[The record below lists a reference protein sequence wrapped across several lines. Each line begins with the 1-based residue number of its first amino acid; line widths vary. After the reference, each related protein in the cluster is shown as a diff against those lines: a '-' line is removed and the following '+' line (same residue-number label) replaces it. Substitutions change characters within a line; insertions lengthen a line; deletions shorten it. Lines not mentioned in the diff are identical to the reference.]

1 MITYT
6 QQESF
11 VSSLTADGAAAAEH
25 GSPEARVW
33 AALKDGGK
41 DAKELQVGP
50 LKLSDLLE

>member
-11 VSSLTADGAAAAEH
+11 VSSVTADGAAAAEH

-50 LKLSDLLE
+50 L